1 EQRGKTYQGDKPAWN
16 PQATARGDAP
26 KKKKFSRRQE
36 ARDDSFNDDRPPP
49 ADRPQKPR
57 GDKPWDGAGKKD
69 KGKKSYKVKKPHR
82 GQASGGPNT
91 AGSAPVKRKKPKKQ
105 AD

>member
-1 EQRGKTYQGDKPAWN
+1 
-16 PQATARGDAP
+16 
-26 KKKKFSRRQE
+26 KKFSRRQE